1 MNEYIL
7 VAVLTET
14 KVTSLTLRHSGQPP
28 KDQVSGCH
36 NKEYILG
43 SRLKLGNF
51 GANED

>member
-1 MNEYIL
+1 MNENIL

-14 KVTSLTLRHSGQPP
+14 KVTSLTLDIQ
-28 KDQVSGCH
+28 
-36 NKEYILG
+36 EYILG